1 MAGASALAIVGA
13 NYCVLPPVWGLAID
27 YDSFVSVGE
36 DRNWGFIHEFNHH
49 WQRYGVGTTQNEVTN
64 NVINLLEYSLFTE
77 LSINRNEYSTTY
89 LLRSSHNK
97 YLNPITALTEINKFT
112 KEPGNT
118 MSIYL
123 PFLHS
128 FGHDLFIKATQYH
141 GSNTGVNIYYE
152 SVSKVY
158 KYYFE
163 YFYTKILMFTVD
175 EEYLENFSC
184 TDCPVFIP
192 AECIYQIGRYY
203 IDPDSGEEKLSKI
216 FQPYLVSKQIPTKL
230 DFSKK

>member
-1 MAGASALAIVGA
+1 
-13 NYCVLPPVWGLAID
+13 
-27 YDSFVSVGE
+27 
-36 DRNWGFIHEFNHH
+36 
-49 WQRYGVGTTQNEVTN
+49 
-64 NVINLLEYSLFTE
+64 
-77 LSINRNEYSTTY
+77 
-89 LLRSSHNK
+89 
-97 YLNPITALTEINKFT
+97 
-112 KEPGNT
+112 

-175 EEYLENFSC
+175 EEYLENFTC
-184 TDCPVFIP
+184 TDCAVFIP

-203 IDPDSGEEKLSKI
+203 IDPDSGEEKLKN
-216 FQPYLVSKQIPTKL
+216 
-230 DFSKK
+230 FSTLSCFKTNPNKT